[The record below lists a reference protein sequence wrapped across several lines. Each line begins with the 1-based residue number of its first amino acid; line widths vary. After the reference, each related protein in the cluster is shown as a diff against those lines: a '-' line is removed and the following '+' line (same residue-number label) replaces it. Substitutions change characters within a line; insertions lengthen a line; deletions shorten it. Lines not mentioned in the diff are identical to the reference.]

1 VSAIT
6 GPDAVPRRSA
16 DPKLPK
22 GASRSPDQE
31 VRDGRLLVMLI
42 TPPRALRPYSALS
55 GPRTKSI
62 WLISISSRLDE
73 FALSCGTP
81 SM

>member
-1 VSAIT
+1 V
-6 GPDAVPRRSA
+6 
-16 DPKLPK
+16 PKLPN
-22 GASRSPDQE
+22 GATSSPDQFWN
-31 VRDGRLLVMLI
+31 DGRVLVMLM
-42 TPPRALRPYSALS
+42 TPPSVLRPHSALS

-62 WLISISSRLDE
+62 WLMPTSSRLDE